1 MYVLSIAFF
10 NFSGLTISKYAS
22 ATSRT
27 IVDTLRT
34 IIVWGFFL
42 VMPFVP
48 EDTKETFSWLQLL
61 GFLVLILGGLIY
73 NEILVLK
80 FWGFNV
86 NTKAAIKKR
95 EKEEADK
102 KKESVE
108 NKQDKEYDN
117 KKETSEKKE
126 GDITDIIQTVNKKK
140 EEEDKLLKDDDE
152 KQN

>member
-10 NFSGLTISKYAS
+10 NFSGLTISKYSS

-34 IIVWGFFL
+34 VIVWTFFL

-61 GFLVLILGGLIY
+61 GFVILILGGLIY
-73 NEILVLK
+73 NEILVIK
-80 FWGFNV
+80 FWGFAD

-95 EKEEADK
+95 QEEEKLL
-102 KKESVE
+102 
-108 NKQDKEYDN
+108 
-117 KKETSEKKE
+117 EKKE
-126 GDITDIIQTVNKKK
+126 DN
-140 EEEDKLLKDDDE
+140 
-152 KQN
+152 